1 MDGLKFR
8 LWTGRSFAS
17 KWMVFRVNMDDHIW
31 SMSVHF
37 LSCRLSIST
46 TMDRSLWTMTFRDGL
61 HPKIISLIFW
71 AGCCESQKISS
82 TSYHPGRV
90 INDQHWIRYY
100 ISIPESTNFG
110 CKEDNESQKDLKI
123 IRRSKLWV
131 INDISHP
138 SCTSAKII
146 QSFFYSATV
155 GITPHIFRTL

>member
-1 MDGLKFR
+1 
-8 LWTGRSFAS
+8 
-17 KWMVFRVNMDDHIW
+17 MVRDSPFLIMW
-31 SMSVHF
+31 AVHF
-37 LSCRLSIST
+37 NHYRPFTLNHDLPRWTSPQNNKLDILS
-46 TMDRSLWTMTFRDGL
+46 W
-61 HPKIISLIFW
+61 
-71 AGCCESQKISS
+71 CCESQKISS
-82 TSYHPGRV
+82 TSYHPGWV
-90 INDQHWIRYY
+90 INDQPWIRFY

-155 GITPHIFRTL
+155 RITPHIFRTL